1 MVAALMV
8 ASRRAQVE
16 LEASGCVHS
25 SGRQCARRGGAGQP
39 KEEEGSDMRAPPGG
53 EREQEG
59 GELGRGG
66 ELGQVGYAR
75 EKERDGKKRVWAGLE
90 KKEGE
95 RDVCFFN
102 TSKRYIF

>member
-1 MVAALMV
+1 MVAALMA

-16 LEASGCVHS
+16 LEASGCGHS
-25 SGRQCARRGGAGQP
+25 GGRQCARRWGAGQP

-59 GELGRGG
+59 GELG
-66 ELGQVGYAR
+66 LVGCER
-75 EKERDGKKRVWAGLE
+75 EKGRDGKKRVWAGLE

-95 RDVCFFN
+95 IDVCFFN
-102 TSKRYIF
+102 TSKIYIF